1 MAQIPNGSD
10 LAALIEEHRIGILSA
25 WIDALFELREAH
37 YRDYAPDTVRAWA
50 ATGLRAAAGALQGQT
65 PGALPGRLPGPAE
78 EVSRVLSAHGFTIE
92 QVIEGLLLL
101 RQVVE
106 PFLRRVYGRE
116 PQQMAGAMQVWDAG
130 QRRLLGT
137 VAQAFAAEMLRN
149 LERARARTA
158 SMLAAAETAG
168 GSLDLTTVYERTASM
183 LAAALPVDFCA
194 VFEGDERAETFW
206 HQTSVGHLPEE
217 RLQPILTR
225 PLRPAIDPLVRR
237 TLEAPYRGPQQARYK
252 DPFLGQTTCRALHLA
267 SACLI
272 PIATPDRVQ
281 ALVLCV
287 TTEENSTPADAIEEQ
302 LELAW
307 GIAKTVAP
315 AVGNARLHAETERQL
330 QVSRSLQGVSDAVL
344 GRQSADDILALICEQ
359 ARALMDCTGTAV
371 YETTGP
377 EELAGSA
384 EVARAGAIPDA
395 FPGALSS
402 LVSPGLPGKKAGDP
416 PTGMASDTAGDIT
429 LDPASDM
436 VGAMAGAMVPDT
448 EPITLNGLEQHP
460 VLGPRTPIHAL
471 MLLRLR
477 VGGELVG
484 ALLLVDRQRD
494 FTPSDARL
502 VRLFADQAALALER
516 ARMLAQQE
524 QLALAEERQRL
535 ARDLHDSISQSLY
548 GLTMYAEAAARHL
561 KGGAVA
567 KAVASLEVLRDTS
580 LDALR
585 EMRLLIFDLR
595 PTVLSE
601 EGLEP
606 ALRSR
611 LSSVEQR
618 CGLQTELR
626 AEGIGALPRRV
637 AEALYGMACEALGNT
652 LKHAQATQVRVR
664 LRQDEDGLELEITDD
679 GVGFDPEEGWR
690 SGGYGLRSLRER
702 AEAIEATLTVDT
714 RSGGGTRVRVR
725 VPVAELGSPQ

>member
-10 LAALIEEHRIGILSA
+10 LAGLIEEHRIGILSA

-65 PGALPGRLPGPAE
+65 PGTLPGPAE

-106 PFLRRVYGRE
+106 PFLRRVYGRDS
-116 PQQMAGAMQVWDAG
+116 QQMAGAMRVWDAG

-168 GSLDLTTVYERTASM
+168 SSLDLPTVYERTASM

-217 RLQPILTR
+217 RLQPLLTR

-237 TLEAPYRGPQQARYK
+237 VIEAPYRGPQQSKYK

-267 SACLI
+267 TACLI

-287 TTEENSTPADAIEEQ
+287 TTEENSSPADAIEEQ

-315 AVGNARLHAETERQL
+315 AVSNARLHAETERQL

-371 YETTGP
+371 YETAGP

-395 FPGALSS
+395 FPGVLSS
-402 LVSPGLPGKKAGDP
+402 LVSPGLPGLPGLPGKKIGDP
-416 PTGMASDTAGDIT
+416 ATGMASDMAGDIA
-429 LDPASDM
+429 LDPAE
-436 VGAMAGAMVPDT
+436 AMADAMPPDT

-524 QLALAEERQRL
+524 QLALTEERQRL

-561 KGGAVA
+561 KGGAVE

-626 AEGIGALPRRV
+626 AEGLGALPRRV

-664 LRQDEDGLELEITDD
+664 LRQDEDGLALEITDD

-725 VPVAELGSPQ
+725 VPAAELGSSQ

>member
-1 MAQIPNGSD
+1 MSNIPNGGD
-10 LAALIEEHRIGILSA
+10 LAALLEEHRIGILSA
-25 WIDALFELREAH
+25 WIDALFELPGAH

-50 ATGLRAAAGALQGQT
+50 ATGLRAAAGALRGEAR
-65 PGALPGRLPGPAE
+65 GALPGPAE

-92 QVIEGLLLL
+92 QVVEGLLLL

-116 PQQMAGAMQVWDAG
+116 PQRMAGAMQVWDAG

-158 SMLAAAETAG
+158 AMLAAAETAG
-168 GSLDLTTVYERTASM
+168 SSLDLPKVYARVAADI
-183 LAAALPVDFCA
+183 AAALPVDFCA

-206 HQTSVGHLPEE
+206 HQTSVGRLPEE
-217 RLQPILTR
+217 RLHPILTR

-237 TLEAPYRGPQQARYK
+237 ALEAPERGPQKSQYK
-252 DPFLGQTTCRALHLA
+252 DPFLGQTTCRALRLA
-267 SACLI
+267 AAYLI

-287 TTEENSTPADAIEEQ
+287 QTEEGPRPAEAIEEQ

-330 QVSRSLQGVSDAVL
+330 QVSRSLQRVSDAVL
-344 GRQSADDILALICEQ
+344 GRQSGEDILALICEQ
-359 ARALMDCTGTAV
+359 ARALMGCTGTAI
-371 YETTGP
+371 YETSGP
-377 EELAGSA
+377 EQLAGSA
-384 EVARAGAIPDA
+384 EAARAGAIPDA
-395 FPGALSS
+395 FPAALAS
-402 LVSPGLPGKKAGDP
+402 LVTPGRPGPAAGDP
-416 PTGMASDTAGDIT
+416 VAGD
-429 LDPASDM
+429 AH
-436 VGAMAGAMVPDT
+436 GT

-477 VGGELVG
+477 VGGQLVG
-484 ALLLVDRQRD
+484 ALLLVDRDRD
-494 FTPSDARL
+494 FTPGDARL

-524 QLALAEERQRL
+524 QIALTEERQRL
-535 ARDLHDSISQSLY
+535 ARDLHDSIAQSLY

-561 KGGAVA
+561 ESGATER
-567 KAVASLEVLRDTS
+567 AVTSLETLRDTS

-595 PTVLSE
+595 PSVLSE

-611 LSSVEQR
+611 LASVEQR
-618 CGLQTELR
+618 CGLQTELDAVGVGPLSR
-626 AEGIGALPRRV
+626 PV

-652 LKHAQATQVRVR
+652 LKHAQATRVRVR
-664 LRQDEDGLELEITDD
+664 LRQDEEGLELVIADD
-679 GVGFDPEEGWR
+679 GVGFDAEEGWR

-702 AEAIEATLTVDT
+702 AEAIEASLTVET
-714 RSGGGTRVRVR
+714 RPGAGTRVRVW
-725 VPVAELGSPQ
+725 VPAAAGGRP